1 MAKAKASLVSTR
13 ALIQLSI
20 GFFFLMLGITG
31 IIPQAGES
39 IFGLSRDR
47 TTLEIVF
54 GVVEVACGLFFLFDA
69 IRSVP
74 RKTSMM
80 VLLVVL
86 VLWAIRVVVSEFIQ
100 GIDLHSSGIVF
111 YPSFFGWFLV
121 LSIDLVV
128 ASVLWFLYKSE

>member
-86 VLWAIRVVVSEFIQ
+86 VLVSEFIQ